1 MNVSS
6 IRARIELAMLILEII
21 RYIAGRKQGTGR
33 KQGK

>member
-1 MNVSS
+1 MKVSS

>member
-1 MNVSS
+1 MKVSS
-6 IRARIELAMLILEII
+6 IRARLELAMLILEII